1 MPRSLASFVPP
12 REELVVYQ
20 VDPLQDPRWN
30 ELLLGHPVATVFH
43 TPEWLE
49 ALRRT
54 YGYEPIVLTTCA
66 PSQELTMGLAVC
78 RVNSW
83 LTGRRL
89 VSLPFSDHCEPL
101 VNGMEEFQRLLSDFK
116 QQALGSKYKYIELR
130 PLSFSPAPE
139 SGLKKSKSFCFHKL
153 DLGPPAAQLFGA
165 FHKDCVQRKI
175 RRAEREGLVYEDGNS
190 AALLRKFYDLQV
202 ITRRRQQ
209 LPTQPFAWFRNL
221 AACMRDKLKV
231 RLVSKDGKPV
241 ASILTLQ
248 FRRILVYKYGCSDKL
263 FSNLGGMQLLF
274 WRAIQD
280 AKRQGLS
287 EFDLGRSDLDNEGLI
302 RFKDRLGATPA
313 TVTYWRYFPISAAEG
328 WDTWK
333 IAVARRVVLHLPKAC
348 LTTAG
353 SLLYR
358 HVG

>member
-1 MPRSLASFVPP
+1 M
-12 REELVVYQ
+12 YQ
-20 VDPLQDPRWN
+20 VDPLQDPRWK
-30 ELLLGHPVATVFH
+30 ELLLRHPSATVFH

-54 YGYEPIVLTTCA
+54 YGYEPIVPTTSA
-66 PSQELTMGLAVC
+66 PSRELTEGLAAC
-78 RVNSW
+78 RVSSW

-101 VNGMEEFQRLLSDFK
+101 VSCMEEFQHLLSGLK
-116 QQALGSKYKYIELR
+116 QEAVRSQYKYIEFR
-130 PLSFSPAPE
+130 PLSFSLGRV
-139 SGLKKSKSFCFHKL
+139 SGLERSESFCVHKL
-153 DLGPPAAQLFGA
+153 DLGPTAAELFSG

-175 RRAEREGLVYEDGNS
+175 RRAEREDLVYEDGNS

-209 LPTQPFAWFRNL
+209 LPPQPFAWFRNL
-221 AACMRDKLKV
+221 AVCMGDKLKV

-274 WRAIQD
+274 WRAILE
-280 AKRQGLS
+280 AKREGLS
-287 EFDLGRSDLDNEGLI
+287 EFDLGRSDLGNDGLI
-302 RFKDRLGATPA
+302 HFKDRLGAKRTA
-313 TVTYWRYFPISAAEG
+313 VSYWRYGASSDARP
-328 WDTWK
+328 DTRK
-333 IAVARRVVLHLPKAC
+333 MAVARRVVSHLPSAW

-353 SLLYR
+353 SLFYR

>member
-1 MPRSLASFVPP
+1 M
-12 REELVVYQ
+12 YQ
-20 VDPLQDPRWN
+20 VDPLQDPRWH
-30 ELLLGHPVATVFH
+30 ELLVRHPGATVFH
-43 TPEWLE
+43 TPAWLE

-101 VNGMEEFQRLLSDFK
+101 VSSMEEFQCLLSGLK
-116 QQALGSKYKYIELR
+116 QEAVRSKYKYIEFR
-130 PLSFSPAPE
+130 PLSFSLGPE
-139 SGLKKSKSFCFHKL
+139 SGLERSESFCFHKL
-153 DLGPPAAQLFGA
+153 DLGPTAAELFSR

-190 AALLRKFYDLQV
+190 AALLRRFYDLQV

-209 LPTQPFAWFRNL
+209 LPPQPFAWFRNL
-221 AACMRDKLKV
+221 AACMGNKLKV
-231 RLVSKDGKPV
+231 RLVSKDGKPI

-248 FRRILVYKYGCSDKL
+248 FRRILVYKYGCCDRL
-263 FSNLGGMQLLF
+263 FSNLGAMQLLF
-274 WRAIQD
+274 WRAIQE
-280 AKRQGLS
+280 AKREGLS
-287 EFDLGRSDLDNEGLI
+287 EFDLGRSDLENGGLI
-302 RFKDRLGATPA
+302 HFKDRLGAKRT
-313 TVTYWRYFPISAAEG
+313 TMTYWRYGAPSDARP
-328 WDTWK
+328 DTRK
-333 IAVARRVVLHLPKAC
+333 MAVARRVVSHLPSAW